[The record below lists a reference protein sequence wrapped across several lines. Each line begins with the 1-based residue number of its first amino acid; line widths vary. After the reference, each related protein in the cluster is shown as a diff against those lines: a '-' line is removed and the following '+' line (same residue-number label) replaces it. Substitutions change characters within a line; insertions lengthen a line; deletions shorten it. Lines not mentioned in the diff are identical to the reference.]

1 KTQKPGL
8 EVEVYPEDTDREKT
22 EFLLVW
28 NPPEGVFQKYP
39 NLKVISSIA
48 AGVKH
53 ILKDP
58 DLPEGVSIIKMNDA
72 QQKRNLAVF
81 VLSLILNRLR
91 RLDRYARQQAQNLW
105 DRHSYGLPKETTV
118 GIMGIGNI
126 GQEIGELLVHNR
138 FEVTGWSRSPKRI
151 DNIKTFHG

>member
-1 KTQKPGL
+1 
-8 EVEVYPEDTDREKT
+8 
-22 EFLLVW
+22 
-28 NPPEGVFQKYP
+28 
-39 NLKVISSIA
+39 
-48 AGVKH
+48 
-53 ILKDP
+53 
-58 DLPEGVSIIKMNDA
+58 EGVSIIKMNDA

-151 DNIKTFHG
+151 DNIKTFHGEDQKGAFLKTAEILVCILPLTPETRGILNTETFNQLPKGAYLINVGRGGHLVE